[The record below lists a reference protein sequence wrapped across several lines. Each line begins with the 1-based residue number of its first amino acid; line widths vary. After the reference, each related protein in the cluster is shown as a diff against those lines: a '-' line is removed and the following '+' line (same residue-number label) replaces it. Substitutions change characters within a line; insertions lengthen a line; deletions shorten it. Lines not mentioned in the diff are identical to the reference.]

1 MYGHVLVIDD
11 QPWNIEGLR
20 QATVGDLNS
29 FIFVTA
35 AQDALYVLY
44 EYDINHEV
52 ELIACN
58 VGMSSGDI
66 CQFIRTVRDD
76 IHWCSVPLLCY
87 CVTAELELE
96 SLRVVAETYDADELI
111 ASSTFDPQVIC
122 LEARRW
128 LARGRRML
136 PPQEFGGYD
145 DFASSS

>member
-1 MYGHVLVIDD
+1 MYGHVLVVDD
-11 QPWNIEGLR
+11 QPSNIESLQ
-20 QATVGDLNS
+20 QATAGDLNS

-35 AQDALYVLY
+35 VPAALYVLY

-58 VGMSSGDI
+58 VGVGDGDI
-66 CQFIRTVRDD
+66 CQLIRTVKNDS
-76 IHWCSVPLLCY
+76 HWSSVPLLCY
-87 CVTAELELE
+87 SVTTELELE
-96 SLRVVAETYDADELI
+96 SLRLVAETCGADELI
-111 ASSTFDPQVIC
+111 ASSTFDPHVIC

-128 LARGRRML
+128 LARGRRLL